1 MTVPALQRV
10 ADELRAKLFM
20 TLKAIVGET
29 RFLLAVL
36 RNVRRKVLS
45 GFSAAKT
52 LLSVALH

>member
-1 MTVPALQRV
+1 VPALQRV